1 MNYKAEN
8 IVGHEILYH
17 CQLSS
22 TDYKALVVSAVDE
35 QILQVQIEG
44 ASAADNT
51 FRYINLGQIK
61 EIYELPPMN
70 L

>member
-1 MNYKAEN
+1 MKYKAEN
-8 IVGHEILYH
+8 TVGREILYH

-22 TDYKALVVSAVDE
+22 TDYKALVISVVDE
-35 QILQVQIEG
+35 QIIQVQIEG
-44 ASAADNT
+44 SSDT
-51 FRYINLGQIK
+51 YRYINLGQIK